1 MVVIFGR
8 TDQQEAQQEA
18 VLSFQGSSRLQAMH
32 HDGRTIFSASRPTID
47 NAPRSLLCTPAILRS
62 VTLNNQNSSRIVP
75 AMKRTSLFAALLLCA
90 LPLFGQSNEFGF
102 VVGGSRM
109 FVDAADREDG
119 VEFSDATFS
128 LSNNSFDLF
137 WATQMDPSTWL
148 RFKVGRIEG
157 PVPIPYIGPDSPDDE
172 DTEPNLYRRDEE
184 GEVQHAEMNV
194 EYRFSEPYGST
205 GLFAGVGVYRQGAE
219 GFDSSTNFGFNAGV
233 NADFPITR
241 RYGVVLEAAYHWN
254 RTEFQPR
261 YLTFGGGL
269 RVSF

>member
-1 MVVIFGR
+1 
-8 TDQQEAQQEA
+8 
-18 VLSFQGSSRLQAMH
+18 
-32 HDGRTIFSASRPTID
+32 
-47 NAPRSLLCTPAILRS
+47 
-62 VTLNNQNSSRIVP
+62 
-75 AMKRTSLFAALLLCA
+75 MKRTSLFAALLLLSA
-90 LPLFGQSNEFGF
+90 LPVFAQSNEFGF
-102 VVGGSRM
+102 VVGGSRL
-109 FVDAADREDG
+109 FVDGADKEDD
-119 VEFSDATFS
+119 VVFSDSTFS

-148 RFKVGRIEG
+148 RFKVGRIET
-157 PVPIPYIGPDSPDDE
+157 PVPIAYLGPDTNDP
-172 DTEPNLYRRDEE
+172 DTEPNVHRRDVD
-184 GEVQHAEMNV
+184 GEVQHAEVNV

-205 GLFAGVGVYRQGAE
+205 GLFAGVGMYRQSAPDE
-219 GFDSSTNFGFNAGV
+219 ESTSNFGFNAGV